1 MNFMPIIELI
11 RLEENYE
18 HGTFGI
24 LKINKEVF
32 CFTLEPRDE
41 ENASNISSIP
51 AQQYICEIRATRLS
65 SILRLG
71 FAKTFEVMN
80 VPGRTNIKIH
90 PGNSD
95 DDTKGCILLGSSIGK
110 LREGRAVLN
119 SGNTW
124 LAFMVLMDEINK
136 FHLTIKEVY

>member
-1 MNFMPIIELI
+1 MDFMPVVELI

-41 ENASNISSIP
+41 ENKRDISSIP
-51 AQQYICEIRATRLS
+51 AQQYICEIRATGLS
-65 SILRLG
+65 SIMRLG
-71 FAKTFEVMN
+71 FAKTFEVLN

-90 PGNSD
+90 PGNFD
-95 DDTKGCILLGSSIGK
+95 EDTEGCILLGSSVGK
-110 LREGRAVLN
+110 LRKGRAILN

-124 LAFMVLMDEINK
+124 KAFMNRMDGINE
-136 FHLTIKEVY
+136 FHLTIREVY